1 MNLYLSLQM
10 SHKNKLIL
18 VITKLGQLFV
28 YNLEKATE
36 VYQDKFSQLPIL
48 LTIEASSLGGF
59 YAIDEQGKVFLATI
73 NQKKILRTYFGRQVY
88 IFAIVTIFSIIYIY
102 IFAIV
107 PIFSIIYIYYTSSM
121 LCLIRY
127 VNCHQALQRK
137 TFQIILLI

>member
-28 YNLEKATE
+28 YDLEKATE

-73 NQKKILRTYFGRQVY
+73 NKKKIVRTYFGRQVY
-88 IFAIVTIFSIIYIY
+88 IFAIVRTFSILFYFLSFY
-102 IFAIV
+102 E
-107 PIFSIIYIYYTSSM
+107 YIYYTSSM

-127 VNCHQALQRK
+127 VSCHQALQLK

>member
-18 VITKLGQLFV
+18 VITKLGKLFV
-28 YNLEKATE
+28 YDLEKATE

-73 NQKKILRTYFGRQVY
+73 NKKKIVRTYFGRQVY
-88 IFAIVTIFSIIYIY
+88 LESYVRIPSCSISFPFMNIYITQV
-102 IFAIV
+102 A
-107 PIFSIIYIYYTSSM
+107 
-121 LCLIRY
+121 C
-127 VNCHQALQRK
+127 CA
-137 TFQIILLI
+137 